1 METSTGQLRS
11 RKIFTFTNNLLS
23 CEHLGGAFS
32 KFSKYLRMKLL
43 FIFKD
48 SRNLRSKSNK
58 VVLHLFICS
67 ILCFAMLDFLRCNIL
82 NDMGNNL
89 FINQHYLRWLSSISF
104 SKLLIPFYF
113 RSKKSLKINRLPG
126 DLRRHLSGI
135 QKMPPFMLGCAF
147 FFSTLTLKY
156 VIFWLRKLVSYPQNS
171 FACYHFMNK

>member
-126 DLRRHLSGI
+126 DLRRHLSGV
-135 QKMPPFMLGCAF
+135 QKMPQFMLGCAF
-147 FFSTLTLKY
+147 FFSTPTLKY